1 MDQNLV
7 LYSATYPDSTSAASD
22 LDALKAAQKS
32 EEFKIV
38 GAVLISRDA
47 SGKVAVKESGATPTV
62 EGAWLGAAGGFVL
75 GLFAPPLLLATA
87 VGAGIGAGIGDL
99 VKRHEQKELGMQ
111 LDDVVPPNT
120 SAVIVVADD
129 KYADKVDAAL
139 SKATK
144 KVNKAIDSVDADKLD
159 KALSD
164 AGYDVSKAIES

>member
-87 VGAGIGAGIGDL
+87 VGAGIGDL

-144 KVNKAIDSVDADKLD
+144 KVNKAIDSGDADKLD